1 METFIESKELIP
13 NLNFDEQ
20 RKATLKKINYNEID
34 TPIIELIK
42 IISTLDYCFT
52 LQCCY
57 GHFLY
62 EGQKDEQN
70 IEPLPITNEILNID
84 YRITYIAFCIKENS
98 EGKTLLNYLI
108 KVPLIEP
115 EYIQFGCA
123 EWFWERQV
131 NSFVLQVEPK
141 RFIDKDRIYIDYE
154 EALFVE
160 KVRIK
165 FFKRINEI
173 FQKLVF
179 KN

>member
-1 METFIESKELIP
+1 METFSESKELVP
-13 NLNFDEQ
+13 NPNFDEQ

-62 EGQKDEQN
+62 EGQNNQQN
-70 IEPLPITNEILNID
+70 IKPLPITNNIISID
-84 YRITYIAFCIKENS
+84 YRIAYLAFCIKENS
-98 EGKTLLNYLI
+98 EGKTLLNYLT

-123 EWFWERQV
+123 EWF
-131 NSFVLQVEPK
+131 
-141 RFIDKDRIYIDYE
+141 
-154 EALFVE
+154 
-160 KVRIK
+160 
-165 FFKRINEI
+165 
-173 FQKLVF
+173 
-179 KN
+179 